1 MEKRIYQIA
10 KELNISHLQIL
21 KFLESKSIDVPNHM
35 AFVNNDIYD
44 SILLEFSKEKKQ
56 VERTKK
62 EKARQA
68 INIQQDVHVKP
79 TIEIK
84 KIPVIP
90 DVVDKSDV
98 AKEDITEKVPV

>member
-10 KELNISHLQIL
+10 KELNISHIQIL

-56 VERTKK
+56 KISLHRPRRPEINLNINLKK
-62 EKARQA
+62 M
-68 INIQQDVHVKP
+68 
-79 TIEIK
+79 
-84 KIPVIP
+84 
-90 DVVDKSDV
+90 VVLNMKN
-98 AKEDITEKVPV
+98 

>member
-10 KELNISHLQIL
+10 KELNISHIQIL

-56 VERTKK
+56 KISLHRPRRPEINLNINLK
-62 EKARQA
+62 E
-68 INIQQDVHVKP
+68 NIK
-79 TIEIK
+79 
-84 KIPVIP
+84 
-90 DVVDKSDV
+90 
-98 AKEDITEKVPV
+98 